1 MNQNIFVKNKYNPD
15 LETKYNNIKNE
26 RNNISISQNNII
38 YNPITNIIPKKINN
52 QKDLLLNIEQHN
64 DKIDNLLNN
73 IKNER
78 KNQDNIKP
86 ISSKIISNIS
96 NTIPNSISNSFED
109 LKKPYIN
116 KPKSNNDNNVKVLLK
131 DLGLLLINE

>member
-1 MNQNIFVKNKYNPD
+1 MNQNIFVKNMNKYNPD
-15 LETKYNNIKNE
+15 LEIKYNSIKNE
-26 RNNISISQNNII
+26 RNKLLIEKNNVI

-52 QKDLLLNIEQHN
+52 QKDLLLNIEQN
-64 DKIDNLLNN
+64 SDKIDNLLNN

-86 ISSKIISNIS
+86 ISTKILNNNV
-96 NTIPNSISNSFED
+96 NTIINSFED

-116 KPKSNNDNNVKVLLK
+116 KKSNNNNVKVLLK
-131 DLGLLLINE
+131 DLGLLLSNE